1 MKQVEQH
8 DIDTLVRSARQALS
22 EQRFEDARGIYGRIL
37 QADSAQPRAWLA
49 LSALAQREGQF
60 RDAVRSARAAGEAWR
75 RSGSHAFLTEVSM
88 RLLVLSEYQ
97 QVHDLIAQADWSDP
111 VVLRYSMGLV
121 QYLGLAEAHEEALQL
136 ADHSIA
142 RLGDAPV
149 ALFYARATALRH
161 LGRMQ
166 EATDAYEQCIAMDP
180 LHAEAHW
187 SLAHHAPSA
196 NPASRVPRLR
206 KAITHVSPD
215 SEDIVYLQYA
225 LFKELDDADDTAG
238 AWRALEK
245 GALMKRRTLRYDA
258 AVDDRHYAELMS
270 MCNRDFF
277 RTPTRQAQDDM
288 HAPVFIVGLPRS
300 GTTVVERMLGNHPD
314 VRSAGELNDFTAQMS
329 WEADRFLGEPL
340 APRGLEAMSQVDFGS
355 LGHGY
360 LKRTAWRTGGAPVLI
375 DKLPNNVL
383 HAGFIHRALPAAR
396 IICVRR
402 NAMDSCFSTFKHLF
416 SGNAYAYSYD
426 LREMMAQY
434 QRFQRLLT
442 HWGNTLPDRW
452 LLADYEDIVNDPPG
466 WARRLAEF
474 CGLRYDDAM
483 IHIEQNPAP
492 SATASSS
499 QIRQPV
505 HSRNVGSWER
515 YARWLDVQQPAPTN

>member
-1 MKQVEQH
+1 MEKQ
-8 DIDTLVRSARQALS
+8 DIDSLVRSARQALN
-22 EQRFEDARGIYGRIL
+22 EQRFDDARAIYGRIL
-37 QADSAQPRAWLA
+37 QLDPAQPRAWLA

-60 RDAVRSARAAGEAWR
+60 RDSVRSARAAGEAWR

-97 QVHDLIAQADWSDP
+97 QVHDLITQADWSDP

-121 QYLGLAEAHEEALQL
+121 QYLGLAEAHQAALKL
-136 ADHSIA
+136 ADHAIE

-149 ALFYARATALRH
+149 ALVYARATALRH

-166 EATDAYEQCIAMDP
+166 EATDAFEQCIAMDP
-180 LHAEAHW
+180 LHAQAHW
-187 SLAHHAPSA
+187 SLAHHERSSRPG
-196 NPASRVPRLR
+196 SRVLRLR
-206 KAITHVSPD
+206 KAIGHVSAE
-215 SEDIVYLQYA
+215 SEDAIYLQYA
-225 LFKELDDADDTAG
+225 LFKELDDADDTAE
-238 AWRALEK
+238 AWKALEK
-245 GALMKRRTLRYDA
+245 GARMKRTTLRYDA
-258 AVDDRHYAELMS
+258 ATDDRRHEALIALCDGE
-270 MCNRDFF
+270 FF
-277 RTPTRQAQDDM
+277 RAPAVPSESGAHTPI
-288 HAPVFIVGLPRS
+288 FIVGLPRS
-300 GTTVVERMLGNHPD
+300 GTTVVERMLGSHPD
-314 VRSAGELNDFTAQMS
+314 VRSAGELNDFIAQLA

-340 APRGLEAMSQVDFGS
+340 AAPGLDAVSRIDFES
-355 LGHGY
+355 LGQGY
-360 LKRTAWRTGGAPVLI
+360 LQRTAWRTQGAPVLI

-383 HAGFIHRALPAAR
+383 HAGFIHRALPTAR

-426 LREMMAQY
+426 LGEMMAQY
-434 QRFQRLLT
+434 RRFQRLLT

-452 LLADYEDIVNDPPG
+452 LVADYEDVVNDPQA

-474 CGLRYDDAM
+474 CGIDYSDAM
-483 IHIEQNPAP
+483 IRIEENPAP

-505 HSRNVGSWER
+505 HARNVGSWER
-515 YARWLDVQQPAPTN
+515 YARWLNVSAETKTA